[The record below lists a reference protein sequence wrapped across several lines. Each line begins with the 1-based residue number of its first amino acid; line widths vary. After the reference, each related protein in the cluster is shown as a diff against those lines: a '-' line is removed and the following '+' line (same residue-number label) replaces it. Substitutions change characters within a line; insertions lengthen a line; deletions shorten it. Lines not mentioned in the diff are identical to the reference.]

1 MATFLGLYAIRVL
14 FHMPTVYP
22 SGIYRRW
29 VFLLS
34 TTIEGLNFFQK
45 LLCWC
50 FTWYLIPPCFV
61 LQYVILIYYKYYFFN
76 LSIVIYLSL
85 VNTPKSISLCD
96 SSPDFNFFVCQCILM
111 YFFRSVS
118 AFTEANC
125 LYSST
130 VAFGNKMRNA
140 LYIKPLYSHKWQ
152 CGISVTSFPISQI
165 VVRSGVC

>member
-1 MATFLGLYAIRVL
+1 MLIFYMILNPTLFCFAICY
-14 FHMPTVYP
+14 F
-22 SGIYRRW
+22 
-29 VFLLS
+29 
-34 TTIEGLNFFQK
+34 
-45 LLCWC
+45 
-50 FTWYLIPPCFV
+50 
-61 LQYVILIYYKYYFFN
+61 IYYKYYFFN

-118 AFTEANC
+118 AFTEANY

-152 CGISVTSFPISQI
+152 CGISVTSFPISQT